1 MAEKT
6 DELNPFKNAQA
17 QLDKA
22 AKVMKLEP
30 QMHEFLREPMRTII
44 VSLPVKMDNGKT
56 KTFTG
61 FRVQY
66 NDARGPCKGGI
77 RFHPAETLDTVKA
90 LSAWMT
96 WKCAVVE
103 IPYGGGKGGVICDP
117 KKMSAGELERLS
129 RAYIRQLFNFIG
141 PEKDVP
147 APDVYTSSREMG
159 WMMDEFE
166 HMTGKHDP
174 DAITGKPLSL
184 GGSAGREDATGQ
196 GIVFAIRDAAKVSGI
211 KLKGAAVAVQGF
223 GNVGSYT
230 AKILAGMGAKI
241 IAVSDSHGGIFS
253 EKGLDLEKAEAFK
266 KSKDTFKGFPGA
278 KYISNAELLELKCD
292 ILIPAALENQ
302 ITHENAGKLKCKI
315 LAEAANGPTTPEA
328 DPILEKNKIFV
339 IPDFLCNAGGVVV
352 SYLEWVQNSYGYYWH
367 KDDVY
372 KELDKLMTK
381 AFTNVYETSKKL
393 KIDMRTAAYVIAV
406 QRVADAVK
414 ARGWV

>member
-1 MAEKT
+1 M
-6 DELNPFKNAQA
+6 
-17 QLDKA
+17 
-22 AKVMKLEP
+22 
-30 QMHEFLREPMRTII
+30 
-44 VSLPVKMDNGKT
+44 
-56 KTFTG
+56 
-61 FRVQY
+61 QY

-96 WKCAVVE
+96 WKCAVVD
-103 IPYGGGKGGVICDP
+103 IPYGGGKGGVICDS
-117 KKMSAGELERLS
+117 KKMSASELERLS
-129 RAYIRQLFNFIG
+129 RAYIRSLRNFIG

-159 WMMDEFE
+159 WMMDEYE
-166 HMTGKHDP
+166 NLVGTHSPGV
-174 DAITGKPLSL
+174 ITGKPLSL

-196 GIVFAIRDAAKVSGI
+196 GIVFAIREAAKVLGI
-211 KLKGAAVAVQGF
+211 KLKGASVAVQGF

-292 ILIPAALENQ
+292 ILVPAALENQ
-302 ITHENAGKLKCKI
+302 ITKENAANLKCKI

-339 IPDFLCNAGGVVV
+339 IPDFLCNAGGVAV
-352 SYLEWVQNSYGYYWH
+352 SYLEWVQNNVGYYGDKALIYRKLDEIMTRAFASVH
-367 KDDVY
+367 
-372 KELDKLMTK
+372 EL
-381 AFTNVYETSKKL
+381 SKKQ
-393 KIDMRTAAYVIAV
+393 KIDMRTAAYVVAV
-406 QRVADAVK
+406 QKVADAVK